1 MQLRVLS
8 NSSSSSTSNPNLQI
22 KVWEFPATQ
31 TKSDKQHKR
40 GTLYTISGDNR
51 QAPWTQMAT
60 DKKQKPVSLK
70 DRSNHVISVFLPAQY
85 PDSVAPG
92 YLRFASFCFTAS
104 VAGSAAMV
112 LSTQTLLL
120 AVGVVGSNVHHAG
133 IMAGALNWV
142 MKDGIGQFGGV
153 LFASQMGKTRTFDS
167 DPKRWRMVSAIAL
180 DCATLLEILSPLF
193 YSSLVL
199 PVACIANIGKNIGF
213 LTASA
218 SRAAIHQ
225 TLAITGNL
233 GDVTAK
239 AASQSMVAGLVGTTL
254 GIGLSSL
261 LSHDVY
267 NFSLGFGVLALIHQG
282 CNYASLKS
290 VPLYHLNRHRL
301 HLVLEEYLRDIR
313 GQKRQVPIPTQ
324 VSTQEVY
331 LPFIAADDSKTWLS
345 IGSPLQEVCPVPS
358 DLDELL
364 KTFSKESYILR
375 RGAAGQDQ
383 KMHLVFLKDAQGQ
396 DLIRGMFHAYLLRQL
411 MQKDPSGDANNID
424 KLAYSEVE
432 EIFPRFYDEL
442 QGNGWKT
449 DTELTTVEGSKA
461 RRLEIEHP
469 YAQHREYHKE
479 EWI

>member
-1 MQLRVLS
+1 
-8 NSSSSSTSNPNLQI
+8 
-22 KVWEFPATQ
+22 
-31 TKSDKQHKR
+31 
-40 GTLYTISGDNR
+40 
-51 QAPWTQMAT
+51 MAT
-60 DKKQKPVSLK
+60 DKKQEPLSLK
-70 DRSNHVISVFLPAQY
+70 DHSNHAISVFLPAKY

-120 AVGVVGSNVHHAG
+120 AIGVVGSNAHHAG

-142 MKDGIGQFGGV
+142 LKDGIGQFGGV

-193 YSSLVL
+193 YASLVL
-199 PVACIANIGKNIGF
+199 PVASIANIGKNIGF

-239 AASQSMVAGLVGTTL
+239 SASQSMMASLLGTTF

-290 VPLYHLNRHRL
+290 VPLIHLNRHRL
-301 HLVLEEYLRDIR
+301 HLILEQYLRDIR
-313 GQKRQVPIPTQ
+313 GQKRQVPMPTQ

-331 LPFIAADDSKTWLS
+331 LPFIQADDSKTWLS

-364 KTFSKESYILR
+364 ETFSKESYILR
-375 RGAAGQDQ
+375 RSSAVGQDP
-383 KMHLVFLKDAQGQ
+383 KIHLVFLKDAQGQ
-396 DLIRGMFHAYLLRQL
+396 DLIRGMFHAYLLRQQL
-411 MQKDPSGDANNID
+411 QQLLLQKDPSSENANDTNID
-424 KLAYSEVE
+424 KHAYSQVE
-432 EIFPRFYDEL
+432 EIFPRFLQEL
-442 QGNGWKT
+442 QGHGWKT
-449 DTELTTVEGSKA
+449 DTEVTTVEDSKA

-469 YAQHREYHKE
+469 YAEHREYHKE

>member
-1 MQLRVLS
+1 
-8 NSSSSSTSNPNLQI
+8 
-22 KVWEFPATQ
+22 
-31 TKSDKQHKR
+31 
-40 GTLYTISGDNR
+40 
-51 QAPWTQMAT
+51 MAT
-60 DKKQKPVSLK
+60 DKKQEPISLQ
-70 DRSNHVISVFLPAQY
+70 DHSNHVISHFLPAKY

-92 YLRFASFCFTAS
+92 YLRFASFSFTAS

-120 AVGVVGSNVHHAG
+120 AIGVVGSNVHHAG

-142 MKDGIGQFGGV
+142 LKDGIGQFGGV
-153 LFASQMGKTRTFDS
+153 FFASQMGKTRTFDS

-193 YSSLVL
+193 YASLVL
-199 PVACIANIGKNIGF
+199 PVASIANIGKNIGF

-225 TLAITGNL
+225 TLAIAGNL

-239 AASQSMVAGLVGTTL
+239 SASQSMVAGLLGTTF

-290 VPLYHLNRHRL
+290 VTLLHLNRHRL
-301 HLVLEEYLRDIR
+301 HLILEQYLCDRR
-313 GQKRQVPIPTQ
+313 GKKRQVPIPDQ
-324 VSTQEVY
+324 VSAKEVY
-331 LPFIAADDSKTWLS
+331 LPFIPADDSRTWLS
-345 IGSPLQEVCPVPS
+345 IGCPLQEVCPVPS

-364 KTFSKESYILR
+364 ETFSKESYILR
-375 RGAAGQDQ
+375 RSAGQDQ
-383 KMHLVFLKDAQGQ
+383 KIHLVFLKDAQGQ
-396 DLIRGMFHAYLLRQL
+396 DLIRGMFHAYLLRQR
-411 MQKDPSGDANNID
+411 MQKDPSGNANTID
-424 KLAYSEVE
+424 KRAYSEVD
-432 EIFPRFYDEL
+432 EIFPRFFEEL
-442 QGNGWKT
+442 QGHGWKT
-449 DTELTTVEGSKA
+449 ATELTTVEGSKA